1 MYMSVSTIIR
11 NMGWVEE
18 EEEEEHKTKKIVVAY
33 TKDLLSISNYYLSFY
48 YYYCY
53 YFFDPSHIA
62 NKGFYITIHKV
73 VFRVL
78 LSIC

>member
-1 MYMSVSTIIR
+1 
-11 NMGWVEE
+11 MGWVEE
-18 EEEEEHKTKKIVVAY
+18 EVEVEEHKTKKIVVAY

-48 YYYCY
+48 YYYY
-53 YFFDPSHIA
+53 YFFDPFHIA

-73 VFRVL
+73 VCRVL

>member
-33 TKDLLSISNYYLSFY
+33 TKDLLSISNYYLSLS
-48 YYYCY
+48 
-53 YFFDPSHIA
+53 FFLLFTYGI
-62 NKGFYITIHKV
+62 ITLMLCI
-73 VFRVL
+73 VFIIIL
-78 LSIC
+78 